1 MVIRL
6 VFVGFNL
13 HANIIL
19 LTISSTLVSF
29 IYTDMTLSTH
39 IRKLIPAALLLVPM
53 MLHAQWFG
61 SKSDMINTLRAIS
74 NGDWERPQIIT
85 LDSDETIEFSFD
97 EMSHQYHRFTYHIT
111 HCDARW
117 QPSDLI
123 ESEFMDGFNDQPI
136 ENWENSLN
144 TTFDYTHYSLT
155 LPNDD
160 VTLKLSGNYRLSIR
174 EDGKEVAWFR
184 FMIVEDKHNLSAT
197 VDGNTDIDTHKS
209 HQQVNMTV
217 SLNGLNVTNPDREI
231 YTVVMQNRRFDNAV
245 LNPKPTYNSGNRLTY
260 DHCRDL
266 IFPAGNEFRR
276 FEIVNMY
283 DYFKNVDRITFHDPY
298 YHADLIEDTRH
309 HAYSFDYDHN
319 GRYLVRYN
327 QASNSDTEA
336 DYLFVHFN
344 LASEPLT
351 GGKMYVS
358 GHFNGGNLSSKY
370 EMEYDSREKAYQ
382 ATVLLKMGAYDY
394 QYLWVEDGEKAAQTK
409 PAEGDWYETKNEY
422 LILLY
427 YRQRGSR
434 YDRLISTLSIEQ

>member
-1 MVIRL
+1 
-6 VFVGFNL
+6 
-13 HANIIL
+13 
-19 LTISSTLVSF
+19 
-29 IYTDMTLSTH
+29 MTLNAH
-39 IRKLIPAALLLVPM
+39 IRNLLSAVLIMVPM
-53 MLHAQWFG
+53 MLHAQWSD
-61 SKSDMINTLRAIS
+61 SKSEMINTLRVIS
-74 NGDWERPQIIT
+74 DGDWDRPQIIT
-85 LDSDETIEFSFD
+85 LGSDETIEFSFD

-111 HCDARW
+111 HCDAQW
-117 QPSDLI
+117 KPSNLI
-123 ESEFMDGFNDQPI
+123 ESEYMDGFNDQPI
-136 ENWENSLN
+136 DNWENSMN

-155 LPNDD
+155 LPNSE
-160 VTLKLSGNYRLSIR
+160 VSLKLSGNYRLSIQ
-174 EDGKEVAWFR
+174 EDGNEVAWFR
-184 FMIVEDKHNLSAT
+184 FMIVENMHNLSAT
-197 VDGNTDIDTHKS
+197 VDGNTDIDTRKS
-209 HQQVNMTV
+209 HQQVGMTV

-245 LNPKPTYNSGNRLTY
+245 INPKPTYNAGGKLTY
-260 DHCRDL
+260 EHCREL

-283 DYFKNVDRITFHDPY
+283 DYFRNVDRVSFHDPY
-298 YHADLIEDTRH
+298 YHATLFQETRH
-309 HAYSFDYDHN
+309 HAYTFDNDHN
-319 GRYLVRYN
+319 GRYLIRYN

-351 GGKMYVS
+351 SGKMYVS

-370 EMEYDSREKAYQ
+370 EMEYNSRDKAYQ

>member
-1 MVIRL
+1 MIERL
-6 VFVGFNL
+6 VFGCFNL
-13 HANIIL
+13 FANITL
-19 LTISSTLVSF
+19 LIISSTLVSF

-61 SKSDMINTLRAIS
+61 SESDMINTLRAIS
-74 NGDWERPQIIT
+74 NGDWERPQIIR
-85 LDSDETIEFSFD
+85 LNSDETIEFSFD

-111 HCDARW
+111 HCDAQW
-117 QPSDLI
+117 KPSDLI
-123 ESEFMDGFNDQPI
+123 ESEYMNGFNDQPI

-160 VTLKLSGNYRLSIR
+160 VTLKLSGNYRLSIS

-184 FMIVEDKHNLSAT
+184 FMIVEDRHNLSAT
-197 VDGNTDIDTHKS
+197 VDGNTDIDSHKS
-209 HQQVNMTV
+209 HQQVNMSV
-217 SLNGLNVTNPDREI
+217 SLNGLNVTHPESEI

-245 LNPKPTYNSGNRLTY
+245 LNPKPTYNAGNRLTY
-260 DHCRDL
+260 GHCRDL

-283 DYFKNVDRITFHDPY
+283 DYFKNVDRVTFHDPY

-309 HAYSFDYDHN
+309 HAYTFDYDHN
-319 GRYLVRYN
+319 GRYLIRYN

-336 DYLFVHFN
+336 DYLFVHFS
-344 LASEPLT
+344 LASEPMT
-351 GGKMYVS
+351 GGKLYVS
-358 GHFNGGNLSSKY
+358 GHFNGGSLTSKY
-370 EMEYDSREKAYQ
+370 EMEYNSRDKAYQ

-394 QYLWVEDGEKAAQTK
+394 QYLWVPDDETAGQTE

-434 YDRLISTLSIEQ
+434 YNRLISTLSLE

>member
-1 MVIRL
+1 MALR
-6 VFVGFNL
+6 
-13 HANIIL
+13 
-19 LTISSTLVSF
+19 
-29 IYTDMTLSTH
+29 TH
-39 IRKLIPAALLLVPM
+39 IRKLISAALLFVPM

-61 SKSDMINTLRAIS
+61 SQSDMINTLRAIS
-74 NGDWERPQIIT
+74 NGDWESPQIIG
-85 LDSDETIEFSFD
+85 LNSDESIEFSFD

>member
-1 MVIRL
+1 
-6 VFVGFNL
+6 
-13 HANIIL
+13 
-19 LTISSTLVSF
+19 
-29 IYTDMTLSTH
+29 MTLNAH
-39 IRKLIPAALLLVPM
+39 IRNLLSAVLIMVPM
-53 MLHAQWFG
+53 MLHAQWSD
-61 SKSDMINTLRAIS
+61 SKSEMINTLRVIS
-74 NGDWERPQIIT
+74 DGDWDRPQIIT
-85 LDSDETIEFSFD
+85 LGSDETIEFSFD

-111 HCDARW
+111 HCDAQW
-117 QPSDLI
+117 KPSNLI
-123 ESEFMDGFNDQPI
+123 ESEYMDGFNDQPI
-136 ENWENSLN
+136 DNWENSMN

-155 LPNDD
+155 LPNSE
-160 VTLKLSGNYRLSIR
+160 VSLKLSGNYRLSIQ
-174 EDGKEVAWFR
+174 EDGNEVAWFR
-184 FMIVEDKHNLSAT
+184 FMIVENMHNLSAT
-197 VDGNTDIDTHKS
+197 VDGNTDIDTRKS
-209 HQQVNMTV
+209 HQQVGMTV

-245 LNPKPTYNSGNRLTY
+245 INPKPTYNAGGKLTY
-260 DHCRDL
+260 EHCREL

-283 DYFKNVDRITFHDPY
+283 DYFRNVDRVSFHDPY
-298 YHADLIEDTRH
+298 YHATLFQETRH
-309 HAYSFDYDHN
+309 HAYTFDNDHN
-319 GRYLVRYN
+319 GRYLIRYD

-351 GGKMYVS
+351 SGKMYVS

-370 EMEYDSREKAYQ
+370 EMEYNSRDKAYQ